1 MSNKEKV
8 IKNIDI
14 IIYIAVICYFLDIIV
29 LGGGDLT
36 RIFGISS
43 KMISFAVAV
52 LLSGVMILL
61 DLKNYITNKTLLAVA
76 GFMIIVVI
84 NAARGILVGDN
95 ISMAILLSDVKGFL
109 NFLMVIPMV
118 YILNSKERVVKLAKI
133 CTVVLTVLAGIVI
146 LLCFYR
152 KYPES
157 IQHMLYNFLS
167 ENTICGIAGLTRNT
181 VRVFFHTASRL
192 FFCGFL
198 FALGFSILEKK
209 KTGWMVSMVL
219 QVLAI
224 ILSFTRS
231 IYLGLFLAA
240 VALAVIVFFFCKEEF
255 ENFCKRVAVMC
266 IAVVCATVVI
276 SVIQGENVFAV
287 AINRCILGI
296 TTESPGGDATED
308 PGETEDTEENILGN
322 LESEQANLTIRQI
335 RTETALKNISKNP
348 ILGNGLGTINDPN
361 GDLIEYF
368 YLDLLSK
375 VGIVGFLIFLLPFA
389 IASYF
394 IWKNMAVYDRG
405 QKIIALCVWSMVVYL
420 LIISYFNP
428 CMNTTTGLSIYSMLL
443 GVVQPW
449 KNNK

>member
-1 MSNKEKV
+1 MNGTV
-8 IKNIDI
+8 YLPN
-14 IIYIAVICYFLDIIV
+14 
-29 LGGGDLT
+29 LT
-36 RIFGISS
+36 
-43 KMISFAVAV
+43 
-52 LLSGVMILL
+52 L
-61 DLKNYITNKTLLAVA
+61 
-76 GFMIIVVI
+76 
-84 NAARGILVGDN
+84 
-95 ISMAILLSDVKGFL
+95 
-109 NFLMVIPMV
+109 
-118 YILNSKERVVKLAKI
+118 
-133 CTVVLTVLAGIVI
+133 
-146 LLCFYR
+146 
-152 KYPES
+152 
-157 IQHMLYNFLS
+157 
-167 ENTICGIAGLTRNT
+167 
-181 VRVFFHTASRL
+181 
-192 FFCGFL
+192 
-198 FALGFSILEKK
+198 
-209 KTGWMVSMVL
+209 
-219 QVLAI
+219 
-224 ILSFTRS
+224 
-231 IYLGLFLAA
+231 
-240 VALAVIVFFFCKEEF
+240 
-255 ENFCKRVAVMC
+255 
-266 IAVVCATVVI
+266 
-276 SVIQGENVFAV
+276 NVFAV

-348 ILGNGLGTINDPN
+348 IFGNGLGTINDPN

>member
-14 IIYIAVICYFLDIIV
+14 IIYVAVICYLLDIIIF
-29 LGGGDLT
+29 GGGDLT
-36 RIFGISS
+36 RFFGISS

-52 LLSGVMILL
+52 LLSGVMIVLDIKKYIKNKSLL
-61 DLKNYITNKTLLAVA
+61 LVA

-84 NAARGILVGDN
+84 NAARGILVSDN
-95 ISMAILLSDVKGFL
+95 ISMFILISDVKGFL

-118 YILNSKERVVKLAKI
+118 YILNSKERVIRLAKI

-152 KYPES
+152 KFPES
-157 IQHMLYNFLS
+157 VQHMLYEFLS

-198 FALGFSILEKK
+198 FALGFSIVEKK
-209 KTGWMVSMVL
+209 KTGWMISMVL
-219 QVLAI
+219 QVVAI

-231 IYLGLFLAA
+231 IYLGLFIAA
-240 VALAVIVFFFCKEEF
+240 AALAVIVYIFYKDEF
-255 ENFCKRVAVMC
+255 EVFCKRVVVMC
-266 IAVVCATVVI
+266 VAVVCVTVLI
-276 SVIQGENVFAV
+276 SVVQEENVFAV

-296 TTESPGGDATED
+296 TSETPSVDGTEIME
-308 PGETEDTEENILGN
+308 ETEVTEENILGN

-335 RTETALKNISKNP
+335 RTETALKNIAKSP
-348 ILGNGLGTINDPN
+348 VIGNGLGTVNDPN
-361 GDLIEYF
+361 DELIEYF

-375 VGIVGFLIFLLPFA
+375 VGIVGLIIFLLPFA
-389 IASYF
+389 FASYM
-394 IWKNMAVYDRG
+394 IWKNMMVYGRE
-405 QKIIALCVWSMVVYL
+405 QKIITLCMWSMVTYL

-428 CMNTTTGLSIYSMLL
+428 CMNTTTGLCMYSMLL

-449 KNNK
+449 KEK

>member
-8 IKNIDI
+8 IKIIDI
-14 IIYIAVICYFLDIIV
+14 IIYVAVICYLLDIIV

-36 RIFGISS
+36 RVFGISS

-76 GFMIIVVI
+76 GFMILVVI
-84 NAARGILVGDN
+84 NAARGIFVGDN
-95 ISMAILLSDVKGFL
+95 ISMAILVSDVKGFL

-118 YILNSKERVVKLAKI
+118 YILNSKERVIKLAKI
-133 CTVVLTVLAGIVI
+133 CTVALTVLAGIVI

-157 IQHMLYNFLS
+157 VQHMMYEFLS

-219 QVLAI
+219 QVIAI

-240 VALAVIVFFFCKEEF
+240 VALAVIVFFYYKEYF
-255 ENFCKRVAVMC
+255 EVFCKRVAVMC

-276 SVIQGENVFAV
+276 SVVQGENVFAV

-296 TTESPGGDATED
+296 AAESPSDGDTEE
-308 PGETEDTEENILGN
+308 PEDTEENILGN
-322 LESEQANLTIRQI
+322 LEEEQANLTIRQI
-335 RTETALKNISKNP
+335 RTETALKNIAKSP
-348 ILGNGLGTINDPN
+348 VIGNGLGTINDPN
-361 GDLIEYF
+361 GELIEYF

-375 VGIVGFLIFLLPFA
+375 VGMIGFIVFLLPFA
-389 IASYF
+389 IASYL
-394 IWKNMAVYDRG
+394 IWKNMTIYGRE
-405 QKIIALCVWSMVVYL
+405 QKIITLCVWSMVIYL
-420 LIISYFNP
+420 LVISYFNP

-449 KNNK
+449 KENK

>member
-1 MSNKEKV
+1 MSNKENV
-8 IKNIDI
+8 IKSIDI
-14 IIYIAVICYFLDIIV
+14 IIYVAVICYLLDIIIF
-29 LGGGDLT
+29 GGGDLT
-36 RIFGISS
+36 RFFGISS

-61 DLKNYITNKTLLAVA
+61 DLKKYIKNKSLLLVA

-84 NAARGILVGDN
+84 NAARGILVSDN
-95 ISMAILLSDVKGFL
+95 ISMFILISDVKGFL

-118 YILNSKERVVKLAKI
+118 YILNSKDRVVRLAKI

-152 KYPES
+152 KFPES
-157 IQHMLYNFLS
+157 VQHMLYEFLS

-198 FALGFSILEKK
+198 FALGFSIIEKK

-219 QVLAI
+219 QVVAI

-231 IYLGLFLAA
+231 IYLGLFIAA
-240 VALAVIVFFFCKEEF
+240 AALAVIVYIFYKDEF
-255 ENFCKRVAVMC
+255 EVFWKRVVVMC
-266 IAVVCATVVI
+266 VAVVCVTVLI
-276 SVIQGENVFAV
+276 SVVQGENVFAV

-296 TTESPGGDATED
+296 TSETPSVDGTEVME
-308 PGETEDTEENILGN
+308 ETEITEENILGN

-335 RTETALKNISKNP
+335 RTETALKNIAKSP
-348 ILGNGLGTINDPN
+348 VIGNGLGTINDPN
-361 GDLIEYF
+361 DELIEYF

-375 VGIVGFLIFLLPFA
+375 VGIVGLIVFLLPFVL
-389 IASYF
+389 ASYM
-394 IWKNMAVYDRG
+394 IWKNMMVYGRE
-405 QKIIALCVWSMVVYL
+405 QKIITLCMWSMVTYL
-420 LIISYFNP
+420 LVISYFNP
-428 CMNTTTGLSIYSMLL
+428 CMNTTTGLCMYSMLL

-449 KNNK
+449 KEK